1 MQYLKVLARLKKGLK
16 GRNEDEVQTLVNQV
30 ALPSARRFVIS

>member
-1 MQYLKVLARLKKGLK
+1 MAPLFSDIGGAIATARLKKGLK

-30 ALPSARRFVIS
+30 V